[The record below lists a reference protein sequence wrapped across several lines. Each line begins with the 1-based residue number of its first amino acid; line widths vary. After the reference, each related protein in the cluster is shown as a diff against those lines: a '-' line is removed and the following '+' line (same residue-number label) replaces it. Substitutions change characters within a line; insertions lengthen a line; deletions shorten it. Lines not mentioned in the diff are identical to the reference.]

1 MNKFKIPEVQSLGRV
16 LTKEEL
22 KAIIGG
28 KTVTISCTCKL
39 HLEGRVNGAWKAWT
53 EDAEPKKESY
63 TADMCKAACEEL
75 CDARQNCKS
84 SDYFYTQ
91 SGSGS

>member
-16 LTKEEL
+16 LTKKEL